1 MLREVASYLYRQ
13 SKYVMGRIQGWTLGI
28 VEDVED
34 PLGLGRV
41 RLRFPWHKE
50 GELSPW
56 AWPATAHLRDQE
68 GSTFHIPQR
77 GEVAVVVFLEGD
89 MTKPAYLGTLWT
101 PGGTGPLGQIPPH
114 KALIKGKSSQTPDS
128 YDHMKAPDLSSK
140 PYPEPPSGAW
150 VTNEPKDRVDEWKH
164 YGGIRLLWE
173 AFKRRLRFW
182 SHPSTPFHL
191 QVEHYDGDSVN
202 PPKGTPYH
210 ALTLTSPDGT
220 KIVIEDDGSS
230 GVWTLKLEHK
240 AGHFLEVKEGGG
252 QSQVLVQDK
261 KGQKVLL
268 DAAQNKILVQD
279 LVGQQVLLDANA
291 NTVLVKANSTVNVDA
306 PGGTVNIGPG
316 AASVNLAGGGPAVAR
331 LGDQVIV
338 YGVMPGPG
346 TATGQIIS
354 GSPKVTSG

>member
-1 MLREVASYLYRQ
+1 
-13 SKYVMGRIQGWTLGI
+13 
-28 VEDVED
+28 
-34 PLGLGRV
+34 
-41 RLRFPWHKE
+41 
-50 GELSPW
+50 
-56 AWPATAHLRDQE
+56 
-68 GSTFHIPQR
+68 
-77 GEVAVVVFLEGD
+77 

-101 PGGTGPLGQIPPH
+101 PGGTGSLGQIPPH
-114 KALIKGKSSQTPDS
+114 KALIKGKSAQTPDN

-140 PYPEPPSGAW
+140 PYPEPPNGAW

-261 KGQKVLL
+261 MGQKVLL
-268 DAAQNKILVQD
+268 DANT
-279 LVGQQVLLDANA
+279 

-338 YGVMPGPG
+338 YGVMPGPS

-354 GSPKVTSG
+354 GSSKVTSG

>member
-34 PLGLGRV
+34 PMGLGRV

-50 GELSPW
+50 GEMSPW

-77 GEVAVVVFLEGD
+77 GEVAVVIFLEGD

-114 KALIKGKSSQTPDS
+114 KALIKGGSAQTPDS

-140 PYPEPPSGAW
+140 PSPEFPDGAW
-150 VTNEPKDRVDEWKH
+150 ISNNPRDRVDEWKH
-164 YGGIRLLWE
+164 YGGLRLIWE
-173 AFKRRLRFW
+173 NFKRRLRLW
-182 SHPSTPFHL
+182 THPSTPFHL
-191 QVEHYDGDSVN
+191 LVEHYDEGSPS
-202 PPKGTPYH
+202 PPRPIPYH
-210 ALTLTSPDGT
+210 ALKLSTPSGTQIIIEEDLTT
-220 KIVIEDDGSS
+220 KDDN
-230 GVWTLKLEHK
+230 LKRWEVKVLHH
-240 AGHFLEVKEGGG
+240 AGHLIALIEHVTEAGVVKSE
-252 QSQVLVQDK
+252 VLVQDK
-261 KGQKVLL
+261 AGDKVLIDALSQKV
-268 DAAQNKILVQD
+268 QIT
-279 LVGQQVLLDANA
+279 ANA
-291 NTVLVKANSTVNVDA
+291 EVHVSAPHVLVDSPSVEL
-306 PGGTVNIGPG
+306 GG
-316 AASVNLAGGGPAVAR
+316 AGGSPVAR